1 VYDRPARFSKPGRS
15 LYLLGRSIRQLWI
28 EKTPELLRVTFE
40 KTQALIQ
47 KKLPVFQENLQK
59 DLAALETKYRKK
71 TTQKQAGSESLKN

>member
-1 VYDRPARFSKPGRS
+1 
-15 LYLLGRSIRQLWI
+15 
-28 EKTPELLRVTFE
+28 LRVTFE
-40 KTQALIQ
+40 KSQALIQ